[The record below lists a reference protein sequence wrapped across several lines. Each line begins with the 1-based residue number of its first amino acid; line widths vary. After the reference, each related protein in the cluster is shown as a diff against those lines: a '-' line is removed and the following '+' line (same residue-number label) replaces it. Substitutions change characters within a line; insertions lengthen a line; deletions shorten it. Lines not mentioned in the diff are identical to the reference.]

1 MEVRINIK
9 EVHLRCTSIRD
20 EYLRHMIA
28 KIPIFDRSLILYNFY
43 FTFDQHSYFPKQ
55 NNFWLVNKLVLVS
68 SRIFWRIWLF
78 ILLILIQSEPV
89 SENQASIFSYSLSI
103 FVLSI
108 THRLFMCQAF
118 NQTFIAENYGLNLY
132 RLG

>member
-1 MEVRINIK
+1 MEVRINIE

-55 NNFWLVNKLVLVS
+55 NNF
-68 SRIFWRIWLF
+68 
-78 ILLILIQSEPV
+78 
-89 SENQASIFSYSLSI
+89 
-103 FVLSI
+103 
-108 THRLFMCQAF
+108 
-118 NQTFIAENYGLNLY
+118 
-132 RLG
+132 

>member
-55 NNFWLVNKLVLVS
+55 NNF
-68 SRIFWRIWLF
+68 
-78 ILLILIQSEPV
+78 
-89 SENQASIFSYSLSI
+89 
-103 FVLSI
+103 
-108 THRLFMCQAF
+108 
-118 NQTFIAENYGLNLY
+118 
-132 RLG
+132 